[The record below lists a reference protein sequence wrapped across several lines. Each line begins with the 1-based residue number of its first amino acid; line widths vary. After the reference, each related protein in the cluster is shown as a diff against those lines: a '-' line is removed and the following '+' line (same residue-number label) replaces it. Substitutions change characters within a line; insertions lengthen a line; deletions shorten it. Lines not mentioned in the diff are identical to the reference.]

1 MKRIILMMA
10 LVLMMTSLFAQSYDS
25 LPIFISPSLTEDN
38 YWNDV
43 RIYEDGWPLHR
54 TNVVP
59 IGEQWSKSLNGEWK
73 FYWVDSPEKAP
84 KLFWL
89 KNYDASEWKTI
100 YVPANWEINGYGTP
114 IYVNVDNEFRPNN
127 PPEAPTIDNPVGCY
141 LLDFEIPKE
150 WVRMRFPDNKQ
161 PISATKGR
169 RVYINF
175 GAVKSAFY
183 LWIND
188 HYVGYCED
196 SKTNAEFDITNK
208 VHEGINRLA
217 VQVFRFSNGSYFE
230 CQDFWRM
237 SGIERDVTI
246 YSKPGVN
253 VRDYEVH
260 AGLDENYQKGI
271 FDIGIQ
277 IENNPLSWP
286 MKNGKVQV
294 SLYDGEIEIFTL
306 TEMIVDR
313 REKYSLKADQPLSN
327 IKPWSAEHPNL
338 YRLEIKIL
346 DKKGKEIERIENHIG
361 FRTSEIKDGKLLIN
375 GQYVLIKGV
384 NRHEHDPYTGHV
396 ISRES
401 MERDIALMKQMNINT
416 VRTCHY
422 PDDPYWYELCDKYG
436 LYVWDEANCESHA
449 QGYGEKSLA
458 KDPQYK
464 EMIWSRNRNMLERD
478 KNHPS
483 VIMWS
488 MGNEC
493 GNGVNFEYT
502 YDWMKDRDLSRP
514 VTYERAI
521 YDRNTDVIGL
531 MYASPKYLQRFVDEG
546 LDSLH
551 RPFIMVEYCH
561 AMGNSMGGLKDYWDV
576 IEANEQLQ
584 GGCIWDWVDQSFIVD
599 SEKFKVDS
607 SVSAIAPPNSQPST
621 LNSQLF
627 YAVGGDF
634 GHAYGVGDDDAFCA
648 NGVVSSDRR
657 PHHHAAE
664 VKKVYQP
671 IKFTAKDLTWGKF
684 EAKNWLSFTNASAFY
699 CDYEIFSAE
708 KSLMKDKI
716 DLDIEPFG
724 TQEINI
730 ERLRIYG
737 NPGEE
742 FFIRFSVKT
751 KIDQPFMPAGTE
763 IAYDEFKLDWPS
775 APLELLPQAKSL
787 SYVASVRGINCGND
801 DFQVSFDMN
810 TAEIV
815 SYVYKGQ
822 KLIDGNLRDNFWR
835 APTLNDEVDSW
846 ALPRWKKSGLQH
858 LTAKTGG
865 LHIERL
871 DDNKVSVTAVVEYYD
886 DKEQLQIVVN
896 KLYLIDGEGN
906 ISLTN
911 RVEPMETVTSFPKI
925 GMQFRMPMDY
935 RNLTYFGKNTE
946 NYPDRNASG
955 KMGLYHVDALS
966 LFEQHVVPQD
976 NGNHSDTRWLA
987 LTSDKSKSGLF
998 VKMQEPFNFSIY
1010 NYDDDN
1016 LTAARRINQ
1025 LNRTD
1030 FLTVNVDYKQAP
1042 IGTAT
1047 CGPGVDEK
1055 YVIGNQVYEYT
1066 VLLRAFD
1073 KTQDPIE
1080 LTRFQL
1086 PNVDS
1091 LMVPMP
1097 EIKASMLG
1105 NEDYRIYNHP
1115 LTVSMTC
1122 ADPKAEI
1129 RYTLDD
1135 SEPTEKSRKYTKP
1148 LIINQSCKVKA
1159 KAFKNGMVSSFVA
1172 LRQFDR
1178 LNIKNTTFVNPPAER
1193 YGKEADIALMD
1204 GKKGMEGDYYNDWLG
1219 FQGVDME
1226 ATIALALPTN
1236 INVVKVGLC
1245 HEPNDWVMW
1254 PKAVWV
1260 SFSKDGKEF
1269 TDWEQ
1274 AELPVF
1280 NKPDKMQG
1288 HGRIEARAR
1297 VDEKQVMFVRVKVEN
1312 QGVLPDWHPYKGEK
1326 AWIMVD
1332 EVGLE

>member
-1 MKRIILMMA
+1 MKRITLLMA
-10 LVLMMTSLFAQSYDS
+10 FGLMMTSLCAQDHDS
-25 LPIFISPSLTEDN
+25 LPIINPSSIVEDD

-43 RIYEDGWPLHR
+43 RVNESGWPLHR

-59 IGEQWSKSLNGEWK
+59 VGEQWSKSLNGEWK
-73 FYWVDSPEKAP
+73 FCWVDSPEKAP
-84 KLFWL
+84 KYFWL
-89 KNYDASEWKTI
+89 ENYDASEWKTI
-100 YVPANWEINGYGTP
+100 QVPANWEINGYGTP

-127 PPEAPTIDNPVGCY
+127 PPEVPTIDNPVGCY
-141 LLDFEIPKE
+141 ILDFEIPKE
-150 WVRMRFPDNKQ
+150 WVKMRFPDNKQ
-161 PISATKGR
+161 PISPTKGR

-183 LWIND
+183 LWING
-188 HYVGYCED
+188 HYVGYRED
-196 SKTNAEFDITNK
+196 SKTNAEFDITNT
-208 VHEGINRLA
+208 VHEGANRLA
-217 VQVFRFSNGSYFE
+217 VKVFRFSNGSYFE
-230 CQDFWRM
+230 CQDFWRL

-253 VRDYEVH
+253 VCDYEVH
-260 AGLDENYQKGI
+260 AGLDENYKNGI
-271 FDIGIQ
+271 FDIDVQ

-294 SLYDGEIEIFTL
+294 SLYDGEIEIL
-306 TEMIVDR
+306 ALEEKIVDR
-313 REKYSLKADQPLSN
+313 NEKFNLKAEQPLPN
-327 IKPWSAEHPNL
+327 IKPWSAENPYL

-346 DKKGKEIERIENHIG
+346 DKKNRVVEHLENHIG

-375 GQYVLIKGV
+375 GRYVLIKGV

-401 MERDIALMKQMNINT
+401 MERDIAMMKQMNINT

-458 KDPQYK
+458 KDPQFK
-464 EMIWSRNRNMLERD
+464 EMVWSRNRNMLERD

-502 YDWMKDRDLSRP
+502 YDWMKKRDSSRP

-561 AMGNSMGGLKDYWDV
+561 AMGNSMGGLQDYWDV

-584 GGCIWDWVDQSFIVD
+584 GGCIWDWVDQSFIVHD
-599 SEKFKVDS
+599 KDKDVDW
-607 SVSAIAPPNSQPST
+607 
-621 LNSQLF
+621 L
-627 YAVGGDF
+627 AVGGDF

-648 NGVVSSDRR
+648 NGVVSSDRT

-684 EAKNWLSFTNASAFY
+684 EAKNWLSFTNASAFD

-708 KSLMKDKI
+708 KTLMKGEVE
-716 DLDIEPFG
+716 LDMEPFG

-737 NPGEE
+737 NSGEE

-751 KIDQPFMPAGTE
+751 KEDQPFMPAGTE
-763 IAYDEFKLDWPS
+763 VAYDEFKLEWPS
-775 APLELLPQAKSL
+775 AEKQPLASEKSLQFDSNQQSVYNEDFSITFDKTTGAITSYVVKGQELL
-787 SYVASVRGINCGND
+787 
-801 DFQVSFDMN
+801 
-810 TAEIV
+810 
-815 SYVYKGQ
+815 KGEL
-822 KLIDGNLRDNFWR
+822 KDNFWR

-846 ALPRWKKSGLQH
+846 GLPRWKKAGLQY
-858 LTAKTGG
+858 LTAKNVG
-865 LHIERL
+865 LHLDRL
-871 DDNKVSVTAVVEYYD
+871 DAHTVSVSATTEYYD
-886 DKEQLQIVVN
+886 VFEKLQIVVN
-896 KLYLIDGEGN
+896 KIYLIDGDGN
-906 ISLTN
+906 VSITN
-911 RVEPMETVTSFPKI
+911 RVEPMETVTTFPKV
-925 GMQFRMPMDY
+925 GMQFRMPLDY
-935 RNLTYFGKNTE
+935 KNLTYFGKDTE

-955 KMGLYHVDALS
+955 KMGLYNVNALD

-976 NGNHSDTRWLA
+976 NGNHADTRWMA
-987 LTSDKSKSGLF
+987 LTSDKSSVGLF
-998 VKMQEPFNFSIY
+998 VTMQEPFNFSAY

-1025 LNRTD
+1025 LDPAD

-1047 CGPGVDEK
+1047 CGPDVDEK
-1055 YVIGNQVYEYT
+1055 YVLKNQVYEYT

-1080 LTRFQL
+1080 LTRFQV
-1086 PNVDS
+1086 PNATAM
-1091 LMVPMP
+1091 MVPAP
-1097 EIKASMLG
+1097 EIKSSMLG
-1105 NEDYRIYNHP
+1105 DENYRIYNRP
-1115 LTVSMTC
+1115 ISISMTC
-1122 ADPKAEI
+1122 ADPDAEI
-1129 RYTLDD
+1129 HYTTDG
-1135 SEPTEKSRKYTKP
+1135 SEPTKKSSVFKSP
-1148 LIINQSCKVKA
+1148 FIINKTCTVKA
-1159 KAFKNGMVSSFVA
+1159 KAFKKGMVESFMTQ
-1172 LRQFDR
+1172 REFNR
-1178 LNIKNTTFVNPPAER
+1178 LNIKNTTFVTPPVER
-1193 YGKEADIALMD
+1193 YGKDADIALMD
-1204 GKKGMEGDYYNDWLG
+1204 GKRGVSGDWYNDWLG
-1219 FQGVDME
+1219 FEGVDME
-1226 ATIALALPTN
+1226 ATIELAVPTN
-1236 INVVKVGLC
+1236 INMVKIGLC
-1245 HEPNDWVMW
+1245 HEPQSWVMW
-1254 PKAVWV
+1254 PKGVWV

-1269 TDWEQ
+1269 TDWQ
-1274 AELPVF
+1274 MAELPVF
-1280 NKPDKMQG
+1280 DRPDKMKG
-1288 HGRIEARAR
+1288 FGRVEARLR
-1297 VDEKQVMFVRVKVEN
+1297 TDGKQWKFVRVKVEN
-1312 QGVLPDWHPYKGEK
+1312 QGVLPEWHPYAGQK

-1332 EVGLE
+1332 EVVVE

>member
-1 MKRIILMMA
+1 MKRISTILA
-10 LVLMMTSLFAQSYDS
+10 LCL
-25 LPIFISPSLTEDN
+25 SLTCLQAQTEAELN
-38 YWNDV
+38 AWNDV
-43 RIYEDGWPLHR
+43 NIYEINRLYPR
-54 TNVVP
+54 TNVIPV
-59 IGEQWSKSLNGEWK
+59 GEQWSQCLNGDWK
-73 FYWVDSPEKAP
+73 FNWVDSPSKAP
-84 KLFWL
+84 TDFYKEG
-89 KNYDASEWKTI
+89 YDASDWRTI
-100 YVPANWEINGYGTP
+100 KVPANWELNGYGTP
-114 IYVNVDNEFRPNN
+114 IYVNVDNEFRPNE
-127 PPEAPTIDNPVGCY
+127 PPFAPTVDNPVGCY
-141 LLDFEIPKE
+141 LTEFEIPETWKD
-150 WVRMRFPDNKQ
+150 RLTF
-161 PISATKGR
+161 
-169 RVYINF
+169 INF
-175 GAVKSAFY
+175 GAVKSAYYVWVNGQF
-183 LWIND
+183 
-188 HYVGYCED
+188 VGYTED
-196 SKTNAEFDITNK
+196 AKTNAEFDLTPYVK
-208 VHEGINRLA
+208 VGKNTLA
-217 VQVFRFSNGSYFE
+217 VKVYRFSNGSYFE
-230 CQDFWRM
+230 CQDFWRL
-237 SGIERDVTI
+237 SGIERDVVV
-246 YSKPGVN
+246 YSKPTIN
-253 VRDYEVH
+253 VYDYEIH
-260 AGLDENYQKGI
+260 AGLDKNYQNGTFSIKVKLQSNT
-271 FDIGIQ
+271 DKIQ
-277 IENNPLSWP
+277 
-286 MKNGKVQV
+286 KNS
-294 SLYDGEIEIFTL
+294 SLIVGAYEGEETQGFPEKILFTL
-306 TEMIVDR
+306 TKALNELNFVQADDGYYYAEAEMSVDSD
-313 REKYSLKADQPLSN
+313 EIGKVL
-327 IKPWSAEHPNL
+327 PWSAESPNL
-338 YRLEIKIL
+338 YQLRISLM
-346 DKKGKEIERIENHIG
+346 DKKGKSVEKLTSHFG
-361 FRTSEIKDGKLLIN
+361 FRTVEINDGKLLVN

-384 NRHEHDPYTGHV
+384 NRHEHDLYTGHV

-458 KDPQYK
+458 KDPQYQG
-464 EMIWSRNRNMLERD
+464 MVWQRNRNMLERD

-502 YDWMKDRDLSRP
+502 YDWMKQRDPSRP
-514 VTYERAI
+514 VTYERSV

-546 LDSLH
+546 LDSVYH

-607 SVSAIAPPNSQPST
+607 SVAAIAPPDSQPST

-737 NPGEE
+737 TPGEE

-751 KIDQPFMPAGTE
+751 KKDQPFMPVGTE
-763 IAYDEFKLDWPS
+763 VAYDEFKLDWPS
-775 APLELLPQAKSL
+775 APLEPLVKEKAIQFNSGNGMVYNEDFTVTIDKASGAII
-787 SYVASVRGINCGND
+787 SYVVKE
-801 DFQVSFDMN
+801 Q
-810 TAEIV
+810 ELL
-815 SYVYKGQ
+815 KGE
-822 KLIDGNLRDNFWR
+822 LRDNFWR
-835 APTLNDEVDSW
+835 APTLNDEVDGW
-846 ALPRWKKSGLQH
+846 GLPRWKKAGLQH
-858 LTAKTGG
+858 LTAKNGG
-865 LHIERL
+865 LHFERL
-871 DDNKVSVTAVVEYYD
+871 DGNTVSVNASVEYYD
-886 DKEQLQIVVN
+886 DKGQLQIVVN
-896 KLYLIDGEGN
+896 KLYLIDGEGDV
-906 ISLTN
+906 IITN
-911 RVEPMETVTSFPKI
+911 RVLPMETVTSFPKI
-925 GMQFRMPMDY
+925 GVQFRMPLDY
-935 RNLTYFGKNTE
+935 RNLTCFGKDTE

-987 LTSDKSKSGLF
+987 LTSDKSDVGLF
-998 VKMQEPFNFSIY
+998 VTMQEPFNFSMY
-1010 NYDDDN
+1010 NYTDDN

-1025 LNRTD
+1025 LNPTD
-1030 FLTVNVDYKQAP
+1030 FLTFNVDYKQAP

-1055 YVIGNQVYEYT
+1055 YVIKNQVYEYT
-1066 VLLRAFD
+1066 VMLRAFD

-1080 LTRFQL
+1080 LTRFQV

-1115 LTVSMTC
+1115 LTISMTC
-1122 ADPKAEI
+1122 TEKGAEI
-1129 RYTLDD
+1129 RYTLDG
-1135 SEPTEKSRKYTKP
+1135 SEPTEKSKKYTKP

-1172 LRQFDR
+1172 LRQFNR
-1178 LNIKNTTFVNPPAER
+1178 LNIKNTTFVNPPADR
-1193 YGKEADIALMD
+1193 YGKKADIALMD

-1226 ATIALALPTN
+1226 ATIALSLPTN

-1260 SFSKDGKEF
+1260 CFSKDGKEF
-1269 TDWEQ
+1269 TDWEL

-1280 NKPDKMQG
+1280 NKPD
-1288 HGRIEARAR
+1288 
-1297 VDEKQVMFVRVKVEN
+1297 
-1312 QGVLPDWHPYKGEK
+1312 
-1326 AWIMVD
+1326 
-1332 EVGLE
+1332 

>member
-1 MKRIILMMA
+1 MTVTIQTQIIMKKHTLTLFCLIIGA
-10 LVLMMTSLFAQSYDS
+10 SLHAQ
-25 LPIFISPSLTEDN
+25 TESELN
-38 YWNDV
+38 AWNDV
-43 RIYEDGWPLHR
+43 KVYEINRLYPR

-59 IGEQWSKSLNGEWK
+59 VGEEFSKLLNGNWK
-73 FYWVDSPEKAP
+73 FYWVDSPSKAP
-84 KLFWL
+84 ADFFKED
-89 KNYDASEWKTI
+89 YDASDWKTI
-100 YVPANWEINGYGTP
+100 AVPANWELNGYGTP
-114 IYVNVDNEFRPNN
+114 IYVNVDNEFRPNE
-127 PPEAPTIDNPVGCY
+127 PPFAPTVDNPVGCY
-141 LLDFEIPKE
+141 IHEFTIPETWK
-150 WVRMRFPDNKQ
+150 D
-161 PISATKGR
+161 R

-175 GAVKSAFY
+175 GAVKSAYY
-183 LWIND
+183 LWVNGQF
-188 HYVGYCED
+188 VGFTED
-196 SKTNAEFDITNK
+196 AKTNADFDITGFVKPGKNK
-208 VHEGINRLA
+208 LA
-217 VQVFRFSNGSYFE
+217 MKVYRFSNGSYFE
-230 CQDFWRM
+230 CQDFWRI
-237 SGIERDVTI
+237 SGIERDVVL
-246 YSKPGVN
+246 YSKPQVN
-253 VRDYEVH
+253 VYDYEVH
-260 AGLDENYQKGI
+260 AGLDKTYRNGT
-271 FDIGIQ
+271 FDIQ
-277 IENNPLSWP
+277 VHLF
-286 MKNGKVQV
+286 NGLPVMSYRGYQV
-294 SLYDGEIEIFTL
+294 AVSVYDGESEIL
-306 TEMIVDR
+306 ALGKKLDDQEGNVR
-313 REKYSLKADQPLSN
+313 LKAEQPLTG
-327 IKPWSAEHPNL
+327 IQPWSAENPYL

-346 DKKGKEIERIENHIG
+346 DKKNRVVEQLENHIG

-396 ISRES
+396 VSRES
-401 MERDIALMKQMNINT
+401 MERDIALMKQLNINT
-416 VRTCHY
+416 VRTCQY
-422 PDDPYWYELCDKYG
+422 PDDPYWYELCDRYG

-458 KDPQYK
+458 KDPQYQG
-464 EMIWSRNRNMLERD
+464 MVWSRNRNMLERD

-502 YDWMKDRDLSRP
+502 YEWMKNRDKTHP
-514 VTYERAI
+514 VTYERAV
-521 YDRNTDVIGL
+521 YDKNTDVIGL
-531 MYASPKYLQRFVDEG
+531 MYASKEYLQKFVDEG

-561 AMGNSMGGLKDYWDV
+561 AMGNSMGGLQDYWDV

-599 SEKFKVDS
+599 SEQFAVDS
-607 SVSAIAPPNSQPST
+607 STNAIASPNSQLST

-648 NGVVSSDRR
+648 NGVVSSDRKS
-657 PHHHAAE
+657 HHHAAE

-699 CDYEIFSAE
+699 CDYEFFSAE

-751 KIDQPFMPAGTE
+751 KEDQPFMPAGTE
-763 IAYDEFKLDWPS
+763 VAYDEFKLDWPS
-775 APLELLPQAKSL
+775 APLESL
-787 SYVASVRGINCGND
+787 VKEKPVHFNADNRVVCND
-801 DFQVSFDMN
+801 DFAVN
-810 TAEIV
+810 LNCWV
-815 SYVYKGQ
+815 KGGSLCWFV
-822 KLIDGNLRDNFWR
+822 KNMRLVDAGFYDNFWR
-835 APTLNDEVDSW
+835 APTLNDEVDGW
-846 ALPRWKKSGLQH
+846 ALPRWKKAGLQN
-858 LTAKTGG
+858 
-865 LHIERL
+865 LHSYEIGPGASKELHFERL
-871 DDNKVSVTAVVEYYD
+871 DNNTVAVNSAVEYYD
-886 DKEQLQIVVN
+886 DEDQLQIVVN
-896 KLYLIDGEGN
+896 KLYIIDGDGN
-906 ISLTN
+906 ISITN
-911 RVEPMETVTSFPKI
+911 RVEPMGTVTSLPKV
-925 GMQFRMPMDY
+925 GMQFRVPLDF
-935 RNLTYFGKNTE
+935 RNLTYFGKDTE

-987 LTSDKSKSGLF
+987 LTSDKSKVGLF
-998 VKMQEPFNFSIY
+998 VTMQEPFNFSIY

-1080 LTRFQL
+1080 LTRFQV

-1097 EIKASMLG
+1097 EIKATMAG
-1105 NEDYRIYNHP
+1105 KEDFRMFNRP
-1115 LTVSMTC
+1115 LTISMTC
-1122 ADPKAEI
+1122 TDPEAEI
-1129 RYTLDD
+1129 HYTTDG
-1135 SEPTEKSRKYTKP
+1135 SEPTLKSPVYSKSF
-1148 LIINQSCKVKA
+1148 IILKTATIKA
-1159 KAFKNGMVSSFVA
+1159 KAFKKGMVSSFVA
-1172 LRQFDR
+1172 LKQFNR
-1178 LNIKNTTFVNPPAER
+1178 LNIKKTTFVNPPAER
-1193 YGKEADIALMD
+1193 YGKDADIALMD
-1204 GKKGMEGDYYNDWLG
+1204 GKKGVAGDYYNDWLG
-1219 FQGVDME
+1219 FEGVDME
-1226 ATIALALPTN
+1226 ATIELAVPTQ
-1236 INVVKVGLC
+1236 INMVKVGLC
-1245 HEPNDWVMW
+1245 HEPNDWVVW
-1254 PKAVWV
+1254 PKSVWV
-1260 SFSKDGKEF
+1260 SFSKDGKSFSE
-1269 TDWEQ
+1269 WQ
-1274 AELPVF
+1274 NAELPVF
-1280 NKPDKMQG
+1280 DRPDKMQG
-1288 HGRIEARAR
+1288 FGRIEARLR
-1297 VDEKQVMFVRVKVEN
+1297 TDGKQWKYVRVKVEN
-1312 QGVLPDWHPYKGEK
+1312 QGVLPEWHPYKGQK
-1326 AWIMVD
+1326 SWIMVD
-1332 EVGLE
+1332 EVTME